1 MPCYTHCLPPYHSPR
16 TTHHSLLTR
25 TTQAVRE
32 EMTGG
37 MQEAERRCLDISKQV
52 DAAVGVR
59 LDTERQMREQTNST
73 ITRLQVAETPPH
85 TPCTCTAH
93 ALHTHCTCTAHARM
107 RRVL

>member
-1 MPCYTHCLPPYHSPR
+1 
-16 TTHHSLLTR
+16 
-25 TTQAVRE
+25 
-32 EMTGG
+32 

-85 TPCTCTAH
+85 THCTRTAH
-93 ALHTHCTCTAHARM
+93 ALHTPCTRTAHALHMHCTCTDAPCALVLLRHTACSPDAGHHHAH
-107 RRVL
+107 VLHPYCIA

>member
-1 MPCYTHCLPPYHSPR
+1 
-16 TTHHSLLTR
+16 
-25 TTQAVRE
+25 VRE